1 MFNYTRLRGRCDLT
15 ILVCLVFGGH
25 RIAMARERASL
36 EKKSFDAQSESE
48 RTCNAPIMP
57 RPRFVKISRGAGG
70 VSTVW
75 VETRDSRPSAKI
87 ENAVTAAD
95 SKRKAAR
102 NERRLY
108 ARGRCLG
115 VRSEPRWL
123 LGEMGAV
130 LERDD

>member
-1 MFNYTRLRGRCDLT
+1 MFNYTRLRGRCHLT

-36 EKKSFDAQSESE
+36 EKKSFDAQSESVHMQ
-48 RTCNAPIMP
+48 RANNATPAL
-57 RPRFVKISRGAGG
+57 REDFSRSGWGEYCVG
-70 VSTVW
+70 
-75 VETRDSRPSAKI
+75 RDSRLETVAKI

-115 VRSEPRWL
+115 VRSEPR
-123 LGEMGAV
+123 
-130 LERDD
+130 